1 MEDFLVFLLGPN
13 PGRLVKN
20 TMTATTNKIGIS
32 HINIMTKPPP
42 NIPELYI
49 AIPLLVNTTD
59 HLLQLFQ
66 LQIEGVVNTFKHSH
80 IRHDICSVL
89 K

>member
-1 MEDFLVFLLGPN
+1 MS
-13 PGRLVKN
+13 
-20 TMTATTNKIGIS
+20 AATNKTGIS

-42 NIPELYI
+42 NIPEPYI

-66 LQIEGVVNTFKHSH
+66 LQIQAVVNTFKHFL
-80 IRHDICSVL
+80 IRHEICSVL